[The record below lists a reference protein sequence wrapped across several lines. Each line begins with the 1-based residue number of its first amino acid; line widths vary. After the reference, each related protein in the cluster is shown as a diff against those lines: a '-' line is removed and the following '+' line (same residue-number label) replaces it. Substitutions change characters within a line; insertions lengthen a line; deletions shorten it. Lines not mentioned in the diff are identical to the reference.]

1 MKLRKVTKWYHAT
14 DIASATQI
22 LADGYIKPNKDQ
34 MIFLA
39 TSKEDAGFFL
49 NARGH
54 DKYVIFEIHRRDID
68 QKRLLQ
74 NPATPNMLSGV
85 YVKPIAVTNKHLKL
99 VQDDRDLTYGIDGL
113 KLISEGNGKTSYS
126 IDTAAWDKHLINKIG
141 ADAVK
146 QFNNLMDAGKQAE
159 AEKFLEQAFIAA

>member
-14 DIASATQI
+14 DLDSANAI
-22 LADGYIKPNKDQ
+22 LADGYIKPNKDH

-54 DKYVIFEIHRRDID
+54 SKYAIFEIHRRDIE

-85 YVKPIAVTNKHLKL
+85 YVKPIAVTNKQLNL
-99 VQDDRDLTYGIDGL
+99 VQDDRDLTHGIEGL
-113 KLISEGNGKTSYS
+113 KIVTEGNGKTGYS
-126 IDTAAWDKHLINKIG
+126 IDPADFENHLINKVG
-141 ADAVK
+141 ADTYK
-146 QFNNLMDAGKQAE
+146 QFTNLMAIGKEVE
-159 AEKFLEQAFIAA
+159 AEQLLENNWNKG